1 MATKADD
8 FALFVAVLAEA
19 DRLHPGPRGLLP
31 PQELTGRAVAF
42 RKLARSLERYAVKG
56 CNVGLNER
64 EDARASKAADAARDM
79 ARLIGATA
87 IVGGDPRGY
96 CLKLVLPTGRYNTW
110 GGAEEG
116 WGVPT

>member
-19 DRLHPGPRGLLP
+19 QPGKAPHHVVMQAIAYR
-31 PQELTGRAVAF
+31 R
-42 RKLARSLERYAVKG
+42 LARLLHRFAEAD
-56 CNVGLNER
+56 CNGV
-64 EDARASKAADAARDM
+64 ATPAMAKADAKNDAE
-79 ARLIGATA
+79 AVRLGVEDGFDVKVA
-87 IVGGDPRGY
+87 GDPRGY

-110 GGAEEG
+110 GGTEEG